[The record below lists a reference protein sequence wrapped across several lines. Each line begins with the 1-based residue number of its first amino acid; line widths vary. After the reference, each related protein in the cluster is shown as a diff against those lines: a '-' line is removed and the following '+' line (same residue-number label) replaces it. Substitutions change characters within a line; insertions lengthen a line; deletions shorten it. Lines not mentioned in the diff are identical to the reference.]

1 MHRGVR
7 EQLEDILADTGDA
20 LCERRLLGEQRL
32 PGEQRLLCE
41 EHLSECQECN
51 TEVAAMREQ
60 SRLFRSLRVADTPER
75 SLVEPSAGFYARV
88 MERIEAQGMVSIW
101 QLFFDSRVGRG
112 LAMASMVVALG
123 LGVYLVSAEENAAP
137 DRSEVVTQGGLQ
149 GSMLTGSPD
158 ANAVLMNL
166 VTYREQ

>member
-7 EQLEDILADTGDA
+7 EQLEDILADAGGA
-20 LCERRLLGEQRL
+20 LSER
-32 PGEQRLLCE
+32 
-41 EHLSECQECN
+41 HLSECQECSV
-51 TEVAAMREQ
+51 EVAAMREQ
-60 SRLFRSLRVADTPER
+60 RRLFRSLRAGAETPE
-75 SLVEPSAGFYARV
+75 PGPGFYARV
-88 MERIEAQGMVSIW
+88 MERIEVQGVVSIW

-123 LGVYLVSAEENAAP
+123 LGVYLVSAEENAAA
-137 DRSEVVTQGGLQ
+137 DRNRVVTEGGLNSGMLS
-149 GSMLTGSPD
+149 GSRD